1 MSDGATSSEKFP
13 IIPSGEEIVK
23 SFFDNISSLQG
34 IEPTIAEALKT
45 LNAEG
50 NLTKQA
56 ILDVLKTFRDKAV

>member
-1 MSDGATSSEKFP
+1 MSNGATSSDEFP

-34 IEPTIAEALKT
+34 VDPTIAEALKT

-50 NLTKQA
+50 KLTRQA
-56 ILDVLKTFRDKAV
+56 ILDVLKTLRDNAG